1 MSKRDYYEVLG
12 VSQDASQSDIKKA
25 YRKLAI
31 KYHPDKNP
39 DDPEAETKF
48 KEAAE
53 AYEVLGDEDKKA
65 KYDRFGHSG
74 LGGQDSG
81 FGGGQGMS
89 MEDIFEHFGDIF
101 GGGGRGGDPFESFF
115 GGGRGG
121 GNRKE
126 KGSDLRVK
134 VTLTLPEMVNGVKK
148 KIKLK
153 KYVACDECDGSGA
166 EAGSN
171 KSTCSTCMGQGQ
183 VKQVTN
189 TFLGQMYTATTCPT
203 CHGEGKIIEKK
214 CKKCGGD
221 GRYSKDDEV
230 EVDIPPGVR
239 EGVQLTVNGRG
250 NAARKGG
257 IPGDLLIVVEEE
269 EDPQLKRDGD
279 NLIYDLQISF
289 LDAVLGSEIEVPTV
303 DGKAKINVP
312 AGTQG
317 GKIFRLKNK
326 GLPRLQASG
335 TGDQLIHVNIF
346 VPKNIS
352 KEEKETL
359 ENLRN
364 SGNFEPDPHDEGKTF
379 FEKVKEMFS

>member
-1 MSKRDYYEVLG
+1 MSKKDYYEILG
-12 VSQDASQSDIKKA
+12 ISRDASQSEIKKA

-39 DDPEAETKF
+39 DDPDAETKF

-53 AYEVLGDEDKKA
+53 AYEVLGDEEKRN

-74 LGGQDSG
+74 FGDQGG
-81 FGGGQGMS
+81 FGGGQGMT

-121 GNRKE
+121 FRKE
-126 KGSDLRVK
+126 KGSDLKMK
-134 VTLTLPEMVNGVKK
+134 VTLTLPEMVKGVKK
-148 KIKLK
+148 NIKLR
-153 KYVACDECDGSGA
+153 KYVSCEECDGSGA
-166 EAGSN
+166 EAGS
-171 KSTCSTCMGQGQ
+171 KKTSCSTCMGQGQ

-189 TFLGQMYTATTCPT
+189 TFLGQMQTVTTCPT

-214 CKKCGGD
+214 CKKCGGE
-221 GRYSKDDEV
+221 GRYTKEEEV
-230 EVDIPPGVR
+230 EVDIPAGVR

-257 IPGDLLIVVEEE
+257 IPGDLLIIIEEE
-269 EDPQLKRDGD
+269 EDSQLKRDGD

-289 LDAVLGSEIEVPTV
+289 IDAVLGSEIEVPTV
-303 DGKAKINVP
+303 YGKAKFNIP
-312 AGTQG
+312 PGTQG
-317 GKIFRLKNK
+317 GKIFRLKDK

-346 VPKNIS
+346 VPKKIA
-352 KEEKETL
+352 KEEKEML
-359 ENLRN
+359 EQMRN
-364 SGNFEPDPHDEGKTF
+364 SGNFEPDPEDGGKTF
-379 FEKVKEMFS
+379 FEKVKEMFSAS